1 MIGVVVW
8 SSKDRHQAIIWCE
21 DHDSLAYLAGVD
33 HIADVAAWPQIGE
46 LLELET
52 EKVGDLRCARKV
64 RTLSDSSMTL
74 LPEILR
80 QRCSKAPHLSLVP
93 KCAIP
98 QEAYP
103 IARPRRSTAA
113 GG

>member
-8 SSKDRHQAIIWCE
+8 SSEDRSQAIVWCE

-33 HIADVAAWPQIGE
+33 HIADDAPWPQVGE
-46 LLELET
+46 LLQLET
-52 EKVGDLRCARKV
+52 EKVGDLRCARNV
-64 RTLSDSSMTL
+64 RRLSDTSMTL

-80 QRCSKAPHLSLVP
+80 KRSAKAPHLALVP
-93 KCAIP
+93 KTGVP

-103 IARPRRSTAA
+103 VARPRRSTAA